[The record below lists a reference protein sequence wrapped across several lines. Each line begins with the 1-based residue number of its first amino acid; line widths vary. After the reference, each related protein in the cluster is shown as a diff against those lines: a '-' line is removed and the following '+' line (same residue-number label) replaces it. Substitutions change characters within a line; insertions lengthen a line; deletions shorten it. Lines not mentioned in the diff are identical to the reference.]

1 VDVNDDCFICFE
13 EKLCDGHKAIPVA
26 SFDEELCDGREVIT
40 VANERRVRVDP
51 DGGAFGGRDNHGR
64 MQGEQPSVRE
74 LAVGEDDEA
83 VRVRG
88 VSERASAHVASDA
101 WQ

>member
-1 VDVNDDCFICFE
+1 MSLSRCHLSDTRRNNVVASTSGQVDGRDCFICFV

-51 DGGAFGGRDNHGR
+51 DGGVFGGRDNHDR
-64 MQGEQPSVRE
+64 MQG
-74 LAVGEDDEA
+74 AA
-83 VRVRG
+83 FCK
-88 VSERASAHVASDA
+88 RAGCR
-101 WQ
+101 